1 MLGALRLGERGM
13 RPWLLWLLGV
23 YSIWV
28 AINVIGDYWADTLAH
43 WPIAVVMVLGSY
55 IAGSTPMGG
64 GTVAFPVLV
73 LLFELPATLGRN
85 FGLCVQAT
93 GMTSAA
99 IFILC
104 RRSPIETRLLRWS
117 VLGSALG
124 LSFGTFVI
132 APLVPETYVKL
143 LFACLWV
150 SFGVLTL
157 IKNRE
162 LCALDGIPV
171 IPPRVARSVGLTVGI
186 AGGVTTSLIG
196 VGMDMMLYTV
206 LVLLFR
212 MDLKVAVPTAVI
224 GMAAASVLG
233 AALHVA
239 IGDVGDEVFFSWL
252 AATPIVILGAPIGA
266 FLVSVIAREKTLYV
280 VAVLCLLQFAWTV
293 SAVRPSGG
301 EWLFT
306 GASLSLAAIG
316 FVVLYRLG
324 FARVMNARA
333 AA

>member
-1 MLGALRLGERGM
+1 M
-13 RPWLLWLLGV
+13 RPWVLWLLGV
-23 YSIWV
+23 YGVWL
-28 AINVIGDYWADTLAH
+28 AINTLGDHWGDTLAH
-43 WPIAVVMVLGSY
+43 WPIALVMVLGSY
-55 IAGSTPMGG
+55 VAGSTPMGG

-73 LLFELPATLGRN
+73 LLFELPASLGRN
-85 FGLCVQAT
+85 FALCVQAT

-104 RRSPIETRLLRWS
+104 RRSPIEQRLLGFS

-132 APLVPETYVKL
+132 APLVPETYIKL
-143 LFACLWV
+143 LFACLWM

-157 IKNRE
+157 AKNRE
-162 LCALDGIPV
+162 LCAFDRMPV
-171 IPPRVARSVGLTVGI
+171 IPPKIARSLGLTVGI

-233 AALHVA
+233 AALHLA
-239 IGDVGDEVFFSWL
+239 IGDIGDEVFFSWL

-266 FLVSVIAREKTLYV
+266 FLVSVIAREKTLYI
-280 VAVLCLLQFAWTV
+280 VAILCLLQFGWTV
-293 SAVRPSGG
+293 SVVQPSAR
-301 EWLFT
+301 EWLFC
-306 GASLSLAAIG
+306 GAGLSLAAIG
-316 FVVLYRLG
+316 FVLLYRLG
-324 FARVMNARA
+324 RARA
-333 AA
+333 RND

>member
-1 MLGALRLGERGM
+1 M
-13 RPWLLWLLGV
+13 RPWFWWLLGV
-23 YSIWV
+23 YGVWV
-28 AINVIGDYWADTLAH
+28 AINALGNHWGETLAH
-43 WPIAVVMVLGSY
+43 WPIALVMVLGSY
-55 IAGSTPMGG
+55 VAGSTPMGG
-64 GTVAFPVLV
+64 GTIAFPVLV

-104 RRSPIETRLLRWS
+104 RRSPIEKRLLGWS

-143 LFACLWV
+143 LFACLWM

-157 IKNRE
+157 AKNRE
-162 LCALDGIPV
+162 LCAFDRMPL
-171 IPPRVARSVGLTVGI
+171 IPPQIARSIGLAVGI

-233 AALHVA
+233 AALHIG
-239 IGDVGDEVFFSWL
+239 IGDIGDEVFYSWL

-266 FLVSVIAREKTLYV
+266 FFVSVIAREKTLYF

-293 SAVRPSGG
+293 AVVRPSGG
-301 EWLFT
+301 EWVFC

-316 FVVLYRLG
+316 FMVLYRQGL
-324 FARVMNARA
+324 ARV
-333 AA
+333 